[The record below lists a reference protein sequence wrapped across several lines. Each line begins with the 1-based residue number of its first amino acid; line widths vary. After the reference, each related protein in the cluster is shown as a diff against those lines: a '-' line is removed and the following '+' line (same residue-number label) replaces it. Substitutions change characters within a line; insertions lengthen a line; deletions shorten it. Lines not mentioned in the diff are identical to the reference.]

1 MFPRTG
7 SGGWSQGR
15 DGGLPE
21 LEGGRPKI
29 AQIGVGS
36 DQQVGID
43 GRWRAFRQAIP
54 RRTKCSGAAGVIR
67 IPVAIGAATNQ
78 PNRAVENDTLGPRPM
93 VS

>member
-1 MFPRTG
+1 MFPKTG

-15 DGGLPE
+15 GGGLQE

-54 RRTKCSGAAGVIR
+54 RRTKCSGSIR

-78 PNRAVENDTLGPRPM
+78 PNRVVENDTLGPRPM